1 MSWNNTLSAP
11 NWSGIKTIGSIS
23 PINSSVINASTI
35 NVSSLNANFI
45 SSAVANISSINTN
58 SISSATAFISSINGI
73 SIESFSGSNS
83 ASNWYTFPA
92 QGNVTATLGLFGIPL
107 YSISNFLN
115 LTVGNSIIAQGGSI
129 SAGLNVGAG
138 VSVAAPLGSFNTV
151 NAESVQ
157 VSVTNETAAVDIYG
171 ASLVAGNNALYVEGG
186 TTLTG
191 GGVVHGVTIG
201 ALQVAGA
208 DTNRIDVVPLGIDI
222 TTIATPISIASFTT
236 VVSTSMI
243 SPT

>member
-1 MSWNNTLSAP
+1 MSWNGSNPNAP
-11 NWSGIKTIGSIS
+11 NWGGISASEAAATVGDLYIVPDPPTIAENPSIGLEQRNEV
-23 PINSSVINASTI
+23 PLPTAYKDFNVDDLNAVTI
-35 NVSSLNANFI
+35 NGNPTFD
-45 SSAVANISSINTN
+45 
-58 SISSATAFISSINGI
+58 
-73 SIESFSGSNS
+73 
-83 ASNWYTFPA
+83 ASNWSLYPA
-92 QGNVTATLGLFGIPL
+92 ISNVTGTLGLFSVPL

-115 LTVGNSIIAQGGSI
+115 LTVANSITAQGGSV

-138 VSVAAPLGSFNTV
+138 VSVAAPLGTFNTV

-191 GGVVHGVTIG
+191 GGVIHGVTIG

-222 TTIATPISIASFTT
+222 TTIATPISIASFTK